1 MVNDAETQKLLHSP
15 WSTMLKHR
23 SCYMVDDAE
32 TQKLYTV
39 HGHDAETQ
47 RKPLHSPGP
56 MMLKHKGSHY
66 TVRGQQ
72 QLTQITNHRCYMR
85 NAETVKSANP
95 VAETAYDLRCRN
107 SMQQQQ
113 ETVTPVVTTTPHSA
127 LVIAFCCGIL
137 GCPILV

>member
-1 MVNDAETQKLLHSP
+1 
-15 WSTMLKHR
+15 
-23 SCYMVDDAE
+23 MVDDAE

-56 MMLKHKGSHY
+56 TTLKHKGSRY

-95 VAETAYDLRCRN
+95 VAETTRDLRCRN
-107 SMQQQQ
+107 NMQQQQ
-113 ETVTPVVTTTPHSA
+113 ETVTPAVTTTPHST
-127 LVIAFCCGIL
+127 LVIAFCCGII
-137 GCPILV
+137 GCPIPV